1 MDFRKIILRLPT
13 SALHCHINQIHI
25 AKNRYFYHEE
35 DIIVELQQC
44 KKVRQFLLTLNPY
57 QKVAAMVPS
66 VLHYFFFSLLS
77 IEQKH
82 HCNFSN
88 SVQLPFLL
96 IFSQINCHYFFFLF
110 IIRRNLRHPNHIYK
124 DALFD
129 ICQVFGCTFP
139 TRFVIL
145 SIQRM

>member
-88 SVQLPFLL
+88 SVQLPFPL
-96 IFSQINCHYFFFLF
+96 IFSQIDCHFFSFH
-110 IIRRNLRHPNHIYK
+110 NQEKPTPYK
-124 DALFD
+124 SYLQRLCF
-129 ICQVFGCTFP
+129 TFSSFWVYIP
-139 TRFVIL
+139 CPF
-145 SIQRM
+145 SYSFN